1 MEIFDHV
8 ELVQG
13 QDLGIVS
20 FFAKSKSLVVG
31 KGLLGHMSYVRHWN
45 LSINKMFYFLTG
57 AGLCPFLDPLH
68 GDGHLGHPGQGWG
81 SEGARSCSGK
91 SPMRIE
97 KLLIY

>member
-20 FFAKSKSLVVG
+20 FSAKSKSLVVG
-31 KGLLGHMSYVRHWN
+31 KGLLVQMLNIEISQ
-45 LSINKMFYFLTG
+45 LTKCFYFFTG
-57 AGLCPFLDPLH
+57 AGLCPFLDPIH